1 MGRAKPGKPRRR
13 SPEERIEARENRS
26 SAALL
31 RRVISEVEMEKK
43 KSSPDDD
50 TENPNKT
57 PRSRFRHPASRN

>member
-1 MGRAKPGKPRRR
+1 MGRVKPSKPRRR

-31 RRVISEVEMEKK
+31 RRVISQVDAEK
-43 KSSPDDD
+43 KSSADDD
-50 TENPNKT
+50 TDNPNKT